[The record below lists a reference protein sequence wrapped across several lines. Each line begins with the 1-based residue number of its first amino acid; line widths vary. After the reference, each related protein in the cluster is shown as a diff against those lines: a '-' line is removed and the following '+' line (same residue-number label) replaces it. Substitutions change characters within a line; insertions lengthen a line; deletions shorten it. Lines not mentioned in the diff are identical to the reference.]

1 MRFQHSR
8 GQSTRHLIDVAT
20 MCPTKCVLPERRT
33 CQVRRTGRGR
43 GNREVGPST
52 NVFFIVARL
61 DASTTHH
68 TTGDDPSY
76 CLRDG
81 VSSRRAAGDRLWR
94 SWRPFA
100 PVPGASSTTTATL
113 PGSLVHRGTCGHS
126 NALVL
131 RYYGALT
138 ATIHICKIM
147 GTTTR
152 RLRTHGSQSFRAAA
166 ILPYYG
172 NGVSPPAG
180 RPADLPLHTQPL
192 ATTGGAQLPIRRI
205 IAKTSH
211 PSGALSVRDAA
222 GPVE

>member
-1 MRFQHSR
+1 MPKGWGIQQTRRRRPSLAIVEAICTRSR
-8 GQSTRHLIDVAT
+8 GKFN
-20 MCPTKCVLPERRT
+20 P
-33 CQVRRTGRGR
+33 
-43 GNREVGPST
+43 
-52 NVFFIVARL
+52 
-61 DASTTHH
+61 
-68 TTGDDPSY
+68 
-76 CLRDG
+76 
-81 VSSRRAAGDRLWR
+81 
-94 SWRPFA
+94 
-100 PVPGASSTTTATL
+100 TATL
-113 PGSLVHRGTCGHS
+113 PGSLIHRGTCGHS